1 MAELFGTTRN
11 NITMHLTNILE
22 EELKEN
28 SVYKEFL
35 HAAEDGKNYKTK
47 YYNLDAIIAVGFQ
60 VSSKRAIEFRLWAI
74 NILKQYSIKGYV
86 LDNDMPYY
94 MWGLKNYKEDKMFLI
109 DTIRYEQDLY
119 GNIVNEMLDFDLGD
133 K

>member
-1 MAELFGTTRN
+1 MTF
-11 NITMHLTNILE
+11 I
-22 EELKEN
+22 
-28 SVYKEFL
+28 
-35 HAAEDGKNYKTK
+35 
-47 YYNLDAIIAVGFQ
+47 
-60 VSSKRAIEFRLWAI
+60 
-74 NILKQYSIKGYV
+74 V

-94 MWGLKNYKEDKMFLI
+94 MCGLKNYKEDKMFLI